1 MRRSA
6 PCATYAER
14 VCCAERSDG
23 LADPRRPSLRP
34 ACSVSVAKLFGA
46 NLARCR
52 DTTGLSQ
59 EEVGIRADLH
69 RTEISQL
76 ERGLRC
82 PRIDTL
88 VKLAA
93 ALGLTPAA
101 LLAGIVWRPAE
112 IQPGSFHASGE
123 AGP

>member
-1 MRRSA
+1 V
-6 PCATYAER
+6 T
-14 VCCAERSDG
+14 
-23 LADPRRPSLRP
+23 
-34 ACSVSVAKLFGA
+34 VAKLFGA
-46 NLARCR
+46 NLAHFR
-52 DTTGLSQ
+52 DAAGLSQ

-76 ERGLRC
+76 ERGLRT

-93 ALGLTPAA
+93 VLGVTPET

-112 IQPGSFHASGE
+112 IQPGAFHVPEE

>member
-1 MRRSA
+1 M
-6 PCATYAER
+6 T
-14 VCCAERSDG
+14 
-23 LADPRRPSLRP
+23 
-34 ACSVSVAKLFGA
+34 VAQLFGA
-46 NLARCR
+46 NLAHYR
-52 DTTGLSQ
+52 DAAGLSQ

-93 ALGLTPAA
+93 TLGVTPEA
-101 LLAGIVWRPAE
+101 LLAGIAWRPAE
-112 IQPGSFHASGE
+112 IRPGAFRASGE

>member
-1 MRRSA
+1 M
-6 PCATYAER
+6 T
-14 VCCAERSDG
+14 
-23 LADPRRPSLRP
+23 
-34 ACSVSVAKLFGA
+34 VAKLFGA
-46 NLARCR
+46 NLAQYR
-52 DTTGLSQ
+52 DAAGLSQ

-88 VKLAA
+88 IKLAA
-93 ALGLTPAA
+93 TLDVTPEK

-112 IQPGSFHASGE
+112 IQPGGFHAPEE
-123 AGP
+123 ARP

>member
-1 MRRSA
+1 M
-6 PCATYAER
+6 
-14 VCCAERSDG
+14 
-23 LADPRRPSLRP
+23 
-34 ACSVSVAKLFGA
+34 SVAKLFGA
-46 NLARCR
+46 NLAHCR
-52 DTTGLSQ
+52 NATGLSQ

-76 ERGLRC
+76 ERGLRT

-93 ALGLTPAA
+93 VLGVTPET

-112 IQPGSFHASGE
+112 IQPGSFHAPEE